1 MIFSFTGQSHDMLY
15 ERNNY
20 RSNPEEAMQKETL
33 FYTKHFQREQTESL
47 KIVKRNVKKE
57 KDSPGYQLSYHDRAK
72 IANHQD
78 VESEFLQSV

>member
-1 MIFSFTGQSHDMLY
+1 MLY
-15 ERNNY
+15 ERNNC

-47 KIVKRNVKKE
+47 KIVKQNVKRE
-57 KDSPGYQLSYHDRAK
+57 LKDSPGYQLSYHDRAK

-78 VESEFLQSV
+78 IESEFLQSV